1 MALKVK
7 GRRTTTADPV
17 GSENQVHKAELV
29 LLYFPPLSLYKP
41 DSTEYDCVVLQQLE
55 LKSHVC
61 AG

>member
-29 LLYFPPLSLYKP
+29 LLCFPPLSLYKP
-41 DSTEYDCVVLQQLE
+41 DSTEYNGCVVLQQLE
-55 LKSHVC
+55 
-61 AG
+61 